1 MKKIGIT
8 GQNGF
13 IGSHL
18 YNTLGLFTDLY
29 ERVVF
34 SRTFFDNDDL
44 MDEFV
49 SSCDTIVHTA
59 GVNRDADEKRIFEA
73 NVWMAEKLAAS
84 IERTRSHKH
93 VIFTSSTQEEN
104 DNIYG
109 LSKKAA
115 REILANTIAKNGGK
129 FTGMIIPNVFGPFS
143 TPFYNSVIATFCY
156 QLTHGEVPKVEVD
169 RELKLIYVSEL
180 VNEICIV
187 VANGVEADNYL
198 IQHTTSCRVSDILKL
213 LFSYKGL
220 YHENNIMP
228 HFNNTFEL
236 NLFNT
241 FRSFEDIGS
250 KFPVKFIRYE
260 DSRGIFSEIIR
271 LNQGGQVSFSTTLPG
286 VTRGNHFHTRKIERF
301 AVIKGDAQIQLRKFG
316 TSEVFD
322 FYLSGEAPAFVDMPI
337 WYTHN
342 IKNIGTDDL
351 YTIFWINEFYNPE
364 DTDTFFEQV

>member
-18 YNTLGLFTDLY
+18 YNTLGLFSNLY

-44 MDEFV
+44 MDKFV
-49 SSCDTIVHTA
+49 SSCDAIVHIA
-59 GVNRDADEKRIFEA
+59 GVNRDADEKKIFEA
-73 NVWMAEKLAAS
+73 NVWMAEKLASS
-84 IERTRSHKH
+84 IARIRSTKH

-115 REILANTIAKNGGK
+115 REILAKTITRTGGK

-156 QLTHGEVPKVEVD
+156 QLTHGEVPKVEID
-169 RELKLIYVSEL
+169 RELNLIYVSEL
-180 VNEICIV
+180 INEICNII
-187 VANGVEADNYL
+187 ANDIEADNYL
-198 IQHTTSCRVSDILKL
+198 IQHTASCRVSDILKL
-213 LFSYKGL
+213 LFSYKEL

-228 HFNNTFEL
+228 NLNNSFEL

-250 KFPVKFIRYE
+250 KFPVKFVQYE
-260 DSRGIFSEIIR
+260 DSRGVFSEIIR

-286 VTRGNHFHTRKIERF
+286 FTRGNHFHSRKIERF
-301 AVIKGDAQIQLRKFG
+301 AVIKGKAQIKLRKFG
-316 TSEVFD
+316 TSEVLN
-322 FYLSGEAPAFVDMPI
+322 FYLSEDAPAFVDMPV

-342 IKNIGTDDL
+342 ITNIGDTPL
-351 YTIFWINEFYNPE
+351 YTVFWINEFYNPDDPDTYNE
-364 DTDTFFEQV
+364 DV